1 MKCEYYKHMLAPDSK
16 SLMNSLRA
24 EDVDLSS
31 MVLLKTVILQGKNLK
46 DSSESNWVYAIL
58 PYDKEVVFD
67 QTKYELVPE
76 KSILKKFNQGIISPL
91 TVFEEASNDLKQ
103 KSNIYIL
110 NKDRINTK
118 YVIMRSE
125 SNHESIRMKCEDF
138 YCIAEK
144 VGSRMESIIE

>member
-1 MKCEYYKHMLAPDSK
+1 MD
-16 SLMNSLRA
+16 
-24 EDVDLSS
+24 
-31 MVLLKTVILQGKNLK
+31 LLKTLILQGRNLK
-46 DSSESNWVYAIL
+46 DSNESNWIYAIL

-91 TVFEEASNDLKQ
+91 TVFEETSNDLKQ

-125 SNHESIRMKCEDF
+125 SNHENIRMKCEDF
-138 YCIAEK
+138 YRIAEK
-144 VGSRMESIIE
+144 AGSRMESIIE